1 MLDTVNLA
9 GKFAAIDDYW
19 NPRIAGELNGQMV
32 KLAKFKGEFVWHSH
46 EHEDELFLVVHGR
59 LRMRLRDRE
68 LLVGPGEFV
77 IVPRGVEHLPC
88 AETDECH
95 VVMLEPASTVN
106 TGAER
111 NEYTRENLQRV

>member
-1 MLDTVNLA
+1 MPDVVNLA
-9 GKFAAIDDYW
+9 EKFAAIDDHW
-19 NPRIAGELNGQMV
+19 NPRIAGELNGQQV

-46 EHEDELFLVVHGR
+46 ADEDELFLVVHGR
-59 LRMRLRDRE
+59 LRMKLRDRE
-68 LLVGPGEFV
+68 VLVGPGEFF

-106 TGAER
+106 TGDLR
-111 NEYTRENLQRV
+111 NERTRERLERI